1 MPHTGFSLFDP
12 PQTLHPRPPPPGRP
26 PPSSQAALTSSKLR
40 LTRQDLTAS
49 QALSVQQALQLKQQG
64 QQLADLAAR
73 LKLLEEQLLEAR
85 QQVC

>member
-1 MPHTGFSLFDP
+1 MVHC
-12 PQTLHPRPPPPGRP
+12 PPPPSPRADP
-26 PPSSQAALTSSKLR
+26 HSSQAALTTSKLR

-49 QALSVQQALQLKQQG
+49 QALSVQQVLQLKQQG

-73 LKLLEEQLLEAR
+73 LKLLEQQLLEAR